1 MNRFRLSVPPLDRS
15 PADMHKPKFIT
26 IILLSLPLFAACEDE
41 PQSLPAGGW
50 GGATKV
56 VTQQIALR
64 PLVDEIEA
72 LGTAKANESV
82 EIRPRISS
90 LITRILFEEGQFVE
104 EGDLLVELENSEIR
118 AGLALAEA
126 SLSESRSLYNR
137 SKELESTQA
146 ISASNLEALLA
157 QVKVDEANVE
167 AARAKLSH
175 TRVRAPFSGRI
186 GLRRV
191 SPGSFVNTDSVITTL
206 DDVSVIKLDFSVPE
220 TFVNV
225 VRQGMNIAAHSLVFP
240 EQDFNG
246 TVASIDTRLDPVS
259 RAVEVR
265 AVIPNDDG
273 LLKPGM
279 FMTVDLQ
286 RDRGDVMMAPEQAIV
301 PEGSRQYVYVVSD
314 SLVEKRLVQLGRR
327 IPGYV
332 VIAEGL
338 AAGERVVTEGTHKV
352 REGARVETLEAKA
365 AMSETPADA
374 R

>member
-1 MNRFRLSVPPLDRS
+1 MRNLPS
-15 PADMHKPKFIT
+15 IT
-26 IILLSLPLFAACEDE
+26 YLIACLAFFAACSDE
-41 PQSLPAGGW
+41 PQGGPAGAW
-50 GGATKV
+50 GGAAKV
-56 VTQQIALR
+56 VTQRIELR

-72 LGTAKANESV
+72 LGTARANESV

-90 LITRILFEEGQFVE
+90 LITRIFFEEGQFVE
-104 EGDLLVELENSEIR
+104 QGDLLVELENSEIV

-146 ISASNLEALLA
+146 ISASNLEALFA

-167 AARAKLSH
+167 AARAKLNH

-191 SPGSFVNTDSVITTL
+191 SPGSFVDTDTVITTL

-220 TFVNV
+220 TFVNG
-225 VRQGMNIAAHSLVFP
+225 VRRGMDIIAHSLVFP
-240 EQDFNG
+240 DRDFNG
-246 TVASIDTRLDPVS
+246 IVASIDTRLDPVS

-286 RDRGDVMMAPEQAIV
+286 RDRGDVLMAPEQAIV
-301 PEGSRQYVYVVSD
+301 PEGSRQYVFVINAGVA
-314 SLVEKRLVQLGRR
+314 EKRQVRLGRR

-332 VIAEGL
+332 VVSEGL
-338 AAGERVVTEGTHKV
+338 SSGESVVTEGTHKV
-352 REGARVETLEAKA
+352 RDGSQVESLEANIA
-365 AMSETPADA
+365 VSGTTPDGG
-374 R
+374 

>member
-1 MNRFRLSVPPLDRS
+1 MYSLKSL
-15 PADMHKPKFIT
+15 T
-26 IILLSLPLFAACEDE
+26 IILAGLALLAACDDA
-41 PQSLPAGGW
+41 PQSRPAGGW
-50 GGATKV
+50 GGAAKV
-56 VTQQIALR
+56 VTEQVELR

-90 LITRILFEEGQFVE
+90 LVTRIRFEEGQFVE
-104 EGDLLVELENSEIR
+104 QGDLLVELENSEIR

-146 ISASNLEALLA
+146 ISASSLEALLA

-175 TRVRAPFSGRI
+175 TLVRAPFSGRI

-191 SPGSFVNTDSVITTL
+191 SPGSFVNTDTVITTL

-225 VRQGMNIAAHSLVFP
+225 IRQGMRIAAHSLVFP
-240 EQDFNG
+240 DRDFRG

-314 SLVEKRLVQLGRR
+314 GLVEKRQVRLGRR

-332 VIAEGL
+332 VIADGL
-338 AAGERVVTEGTHKV
+338 VPGESVVTEGTHKV
-352 REGARVETLEAKA
+352 RDGTQVETLEAKA
-365 AMSETPADA
+365 TLGETPSDA